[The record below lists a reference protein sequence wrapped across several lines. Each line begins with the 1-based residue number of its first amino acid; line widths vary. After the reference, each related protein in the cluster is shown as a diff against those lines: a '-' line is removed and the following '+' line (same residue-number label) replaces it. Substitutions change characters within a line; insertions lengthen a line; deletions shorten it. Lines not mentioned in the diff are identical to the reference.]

1 MATTALPTLAIDS
14 SQHNLDS
21 LHRAIC
27 SAAQKPL
34 AEARALPAAAFTDPS
49 HFAWEREHILR
60 RQWLS
65 VAHVS
70 QLQYTGDFVNLELL
84 GERISVVNSGDGGIK
99 VLSRVCAHR
108 GMDVMPPEFGHQ
120 EQGNCTQ
127 YRCPYHHWVYGLDG
141 NVKGAPFMK
150 EHPEIAEKS
159 LRLHEFTSAVWQ
171 GFVLVNFS
179 GDAAPVTTLFAGLD
193 SYLQRW
199 RMEELTMVADIG
211 WDCPFNW
218 KVLVENF
225 MEPYHHAGA
234 HHTLFQ
240 PIMPAQGCWTD
251 AEGEHFQV
259 CHLPL
264 SEALQQKV
272 KQGEPQLLSFLPM
285 PGLLQSD
292 FLEWTVYLAAPATL
306 LFVAADRVYW
316 YRLQPL
322 AADRM
327 HIRTTMLVHP
337 DSVAADNYPQVLAEE
352 IELMRAFHLEDME
365 MCSAVQSGLT
375 SATYRPGPL
384 NALEQPLW
392 LFQRYLARQIEQ
404 HSLARSEVA
413 RE

>member
-1 MATTALPTLAIDS
+1 MNSSLLPTLEIHS
-14 SQHNLDS
+14 GEGNLDQ
-21 LHRAIC
+21 LHEAIC
-27 SAAQKPL
+27 RTAHKPL

-49 HFAWEREHILR
+49 HFNWEREHILR

-65 VAHVS
+65 VAHLS
-70 QLQYTGDFVNLELL
+70 QLRNTGDFVNLELL

-108 GMDVMPPEFGHQ
+108 GMDVMPPEFGHEQ
-120 EQGNCTQ
+120 QGNCSQ

-141 NVKGAPFMK
+141 NIKGAPFMK
-150 EHPEIAEKS
+150 THPEVAQKS
-159 LRLHEFTSAVWQ
+159 LRLHEFNSTVWQ
-171 GFVLVNFS
+171 GLVLVNFS
-179 GDAAPVTTLFAGLD
+179 GDAAPASTLFGGLD
-193 SYLQRW
+193 EHLQRW
-199 RMEELTMVADIG
+199 HMEELTMVADIA

-251 AEGEHFQV
+251 TEGEHFQV

-264 SEALQQKV
+264 ADALQDKV
-272 KQGEPQLLSFLPM
+272 KQGEPQLLSFRPM
-285 PGLLQSD
+285 PGLQRSD

-306 LFVAADRVYW
+306 LFVAVDRVYW

-327 HIRTTMLVHP
+327 QIRTTMLVHP
-337 DSVAADNYPQVLAEE
+337 DAAGADNYPQVLADE
-352 IELMRAFHLEDME
+352 IELMRKFHLEDME
-365 MCSAVQSGLT
+365 MCGAVQSGLA
-375 SATYRPGPL
+375 SSTYRPGPL
-384 NALEQPLW
+384 NELEQPIW
-392 LFQRYLARQIEQ
+392 LFQRYLARQIQ
-404 HSLARSEVA
+404 QQSARRNA
-413 RE
+413 GANG